1 VRLSTLRRCVMP
13 RCGRSTGIMRFFGSH
28 ARENARCHAQ
38 GGRRAVAWA
47 RPQQSVACKFRER
60 CGVRIECHGRRA
72 QSEDPV
78 QVGWRD
84 LERQLPVPVIPPI
97 PLVRYYGGPASEKSL
112 IKIRLRQKIKDMLD
126 SQDKRWNKRS
136 YSIDSANKRSRKLT
150 ATHANNQ
157 ITKAL
162 ASLSPREEMLLRMR
176 FGIGSEVEGT
186 LSQLSRRFSLPPQR
200 LGRIQSNAFSK
211 LRQGSRFLPS
221 N

>member
-1 VRLSTLRRCVMP
+1 MP
-13 RCGRSTGIMRFFGSH
+13 RTLPAAANPRHVGTIEFSPKI
-28 ARENARCHAQ
+28 
-38 GGRRAVAWA
+38 AV
-47 RPQQSVACKFRER
+47 R
-60 CGVRIECHGRRA
+60 
-72 QSEDPV
+72 
-78 QVGWRD
+78 
-84 LERQLPVPVIPPI
+84 PVPVIPPI
-97 PLVRYYGGPASEKSL
+97 PLVPYYGGPALREKSL

-126 SQDKRWNKRS
+126 NQDKRWNKRS
-136 YSIDSANKRSRKLT
+136 YSIDSAYKRSGKPT

-176 FGIGSEVEGT
+176 FGIGSDVEGT

-211 LRQGSRFLPS
+211 LRQGSRYFLPL